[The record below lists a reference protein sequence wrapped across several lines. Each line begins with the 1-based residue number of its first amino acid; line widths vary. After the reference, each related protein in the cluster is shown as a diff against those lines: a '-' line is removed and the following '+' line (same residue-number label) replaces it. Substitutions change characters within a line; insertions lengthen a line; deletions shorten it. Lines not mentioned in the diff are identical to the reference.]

1 MPRLTLRTLLAYI
14 DDTLEPNETRSLGK
28 KVAASDEA
36 KHLVER
42 IKRVTRRRGLAAPD
56 ANDEDDAAGDPNTVA
71 EYLDNAL
78 DSATLK
84 QVEET
89 CLESDVH
96 LAEVAAC
103 HQILTLVLTEPVRV
117 PPRAHR
123 RMYELVQPPA
133 SVPNRRP
140 SRTLPISGAAPSS
153 AGAAADA
160 DDADAALLFGMKRY
174 SATTWAT
181 RFALFGAA
189 AVLLLVLAGAVYLS
203 WPVTTKATA
212 PEVAKGTQSSA
223 VADAQA
229 AAARAEAERAIEA
242 ARRAAEVTPVPKPKD
257 KATDPVTPMPKDK
270 EPDPAVP
277 PMPKDKEPNPAPLP
291 KPVNADKW
299 DDIPPP
305 LAARD
310 HIGRVATDNAL
321 VLSYR
326 TGADGAGGWTRLPF
340 KPPTDLKDD
349 ASVFSADPVM
359 ALPGYKASVVL
370 GEIEKPVVDVL
381 LWGNI
386 PEQLPYRVL
395 ESKVVFHQPAAGFDA
410 DLTLHAGRIY
420 LKSVKRDAEKKS
432 LPAKVRVRLANSK
445 EMWDVTLPDANTDVL
460 VELISWYKPGTAF
473 SVKGGADPRREAR
486 VAVIKGPAGFQTTG
500 ERFKKADKIDGGTQV
515 QWDSVTGRLSD
526 PTPSTN
532 LQETDR
538 IPTLDGDFQK
548 LLTRILSDMAKPITD
563 SGSLG
568 VVLKDRMDLK
578 PVAPAEEMTAT
589 LSARLAIYAL
599 AATAPSTEAG
609 AQMLQ
614 PLINILNSTFA
625 WPSRQAAVTAL
636 VQWVG
641 RERGNT
647 ALIHALMSKP
657 DTGIQPATT
666 ADAVVEMLRGY
677 ISPVNPEPSA
687 LDTLVTRLGGVKANQ
702 FEKPEQ
708 AIALRDVALWNLA
721 VAEQQVWT
729 PAPFRVNI
737 AAEKPD
743 DPKYKAFVEFWEKR
757 VIDIKKRPK
766 AP

>member
-14 DDTLEPNETRSLGK
+14 DDTLGPIEARSLGK
-28 KVAASDEA
+28 KVAESDEA
-36 KHLVER
+36 RHLVER

-78 DSATLK
+78 DSDTLK

-89 CLESDVH
+89 CLDSDVH

-140 SRTLPISGAAPSS
+140 SRTLPVSAAAPTPDR
-153 AGAAADA
+153 AADA

-181 RFALFGAA
+181 RFALFGATA
-189 AVLLLVLAGAVYLS
+189 ILLVVLAGAVWKSLS
-203 WPVTTKATA
+203 PPSAATA
-212 PEVAKGTQSSA
+212 PEVAKGAPNPALYT
-223 VADAQA
+223 DA
-229 AAARAEAERAIEA
+229 R
-242 ARRAAEVTPVPKPKD
+242 PVVPPDLPAPKPKEPDPAPKPKD
-257 KATDPVTPMPKDK
+257 KASEPVAPKPKDK
-270 EPDPAVP
+270 EPDPVVP
-277 PMPKDKEPNPAPLP
+277 PKPKDKDGPEPAPLP
-291 KPVNADKW
+291 KPVNVDKW
-299 DDIPPP
+299 DEIPPP

-326 TGADGAGGWTRLPF
+326 TNPEGAGAWYRLPF
-340 KPPTDLKDD
+340 KPPTELKDD

-359 ALPGYKASVVL
+359 AVPGYKASVLL

-395 ESKVVFHQPAAGFDA
+395 ESKVVFHQPPAGFDA

-420 LKSVKRDAEKKS
+420 LKSVKLDADKKS

-445 EMWDVTLPDANTDVL
+445 EMWDITLPDANTDVL

-486 VAVIKGPAGFQTTG
+486 VAVVRGPAGFQTTG

-538 IPTLDGDFQK
+538 VPTLDGDFQK
-548 LLTRILSDMAKPITD
+548 LLTRILSDMAKPVTD
-563 SGSLG
+563 PGSLA

-578 PVAPAEEMTAT
+578 LNIPPAEEMTAT

-609 AQMLQ
+609 AQALQ

-657 DTGIQPATT
+657 DSGIQPTTT

-677 ISPVNPEPSA
+677 ISPVNPDPSA
-687 LDTLVTRLGGVKANQ
+687 LDTLVSRLGGVKANQ

-721 VAEQQVWT
+721 VAEQGVWT

-757 VIDIKKRPK
+757 VADIKKRPK
-766 AP
+766 TP

>member
-14 DDTLEPNETRSLGK
+14 DDTLGPIEARSLGK

-36 KHLVER
+36 RHLVER

-56 ANDEDDAAGDPNTVA
+56 ANDEEVAGDPNTVA

-78 DSATLK
+78 DSDTLK

-140 SRTLPISGAAPSS
+140 NRKLLVSATAPTAA
-153 AGAAADA
+153 GAADA
-160 DDADAALLFGMKRY
+160 DDADAALLFGMQRY

-181 RFALFGAA
+181 RFALLGATA
-189 AVLLLVLAGAVYLS
+189 ILLAVLAGAVWKSLT
-203 WPVTTKATA
+203 PPTGTTA
-212 PEVAKGTQSSA
+212 PEVAKGA
-223 VADAQA
+223 PNPALYADARPPA
-229 AAARAEAERAIEA
+229 PVDPPAPKPKDPD
-242 ARRAAEVTPVPKPKD
+242 PVPKPKD
-257 KATDPVTPMPKDK
+257 KATDPVPPKPKDK
-270 EPDPAVP
+270 EPDRVVP
-277 PMPKDKEPNPAPLP
+277 PKPKDKDAPEPAPLP

-299 DDIPPP
+299 DEIPPP

-310 HIGRVATDNAL
+310 PIGRVATENAL

-326 TGADGAGGWTRLPF
+326 TNAEGAGAWTRLPF
-340 KPPTDLKDD
+340 KPPTELKDD
-349 ASVFSADPVM
+349 ASVFSSDPVM
-359 ALPGYKASVVL
+359 AVPGYKASVLL

-395 ESKVVFHQPAAGFDA
+395 ESKVVFHQPPAGFDA

-420 LKSVKRDAEKKS
+420 LKSVKLDADKKS

-445 EMWDVTLPDANTDVL
+445 EMWDVTLPDGNADVL

-486 VAVIKGPAGFQTTG
+486 VAVVRGPAGFQTTG

-515 QWDSVTGRLSD
+515 HWDSVTGRLSD

-538 IPTLDGDFQK
+538 VPTLDGEFQK
-548 LLTRILSDMAKPITD
+548 LLTRILSEMAKPVTD
-563 SGSLG
+563 SGSLA

-578 PVAPAEEMTAT
+578 LNIPPAEEFTAT

-609 AQMLQ
+609 AQTLQ

-625 WPSRQAAVTAL
+625 WPSRQAAVTGL

-641 RERGNT
+641 REKGNT

-657 DTGIQPATT
+657 DAGIQPPTT

-677 ISPVNPEPSA
+677 ISPVNPDPSA
-687 LDTLVTRLGGVKANQ
+687 LDTLVSRLGGVKANQ

-721 VAEQQVWT
+721 VAEQGVWT

-743 DPKYKAFVEFWEKR
+743 DPKYKQFVEFWEKR
-757 VIDIKKRPK
+757 VAEIKKRPK